1 MIGSA
6 EHSFIL
12 IKRHSLI
19 MRIAILAHEQFPNH
33 AKTAIGILRYSDHNV
48 VAILDRTKTGERV
61 CDYVSDVQDAP
72 IIEEMSQVSSEVDAL
87 SIGIAPIGGGFD
99 STWRSD
105 IQDALVNDCDIING
119 LHYFLEDDKRISR
132 LADEHNCEI
141 WDVRKPPDD
150 LTVSDGTADNVDAT
164 VVLTVGT
171 DCSSGKMTTSFELLQ
186 TARDQG
192 IDAAVIPTGQT
203 GVMITDRGIVVD
215 GVISDF
221 AAGAVERM
229 IKQVAAENDLIIV
242 EGQGSIAHPAYSGV
256 TTSILHGAM
265 PDGLILCH
273 AANRE
278 AIRGYNH
285 ISLPPIDEYIRTY
298 EQLSGLVSPA
308 KVVAGAINTHHIEEA
323 KARTAVA
330 DYAAAIDAP
339 ATDPVRFDATKILNA
354 VLK

>member
-1 MIGSA
+1 
-6 EHSFIL
+6 
-12 IKRHSLI
+12 

-48 VAILDRTKTGERV
+48 VAVLDRTKTGERV

-105 IQDALVNDCDIING
+105 IQDALVNGCDIING

-132 LADEHNCEI
+132 LADEHNCE
-141 WDVRKPPDD
+141 
-150 LTVSDGTADNVDAT
+150 S
-164 VVLTVGT
+164 T

-186 TARDQG
+186 AARDQG

-278 AIRGYNH
+278 AIRGYDH